1 MERGDGVSQDDRPNP
16 SGAPVQ
22 RLRVRYAK
30 RGRLRFASH
39 RDLARAFERAVR
51 RAGVPMAYS
60 QGFSPHPKISWAPAV
75 PTGVASIAEYV
86 ELQLVEPVDPDTLRR
101 ELDSAL
107 PAGFDVLEVV
117 TAGPGTLA
125 ERLEASRWRIEIP
138 GVEPVTL
145 REAVA
150 RLMATDRV
158 EVRRMTKHGLRSLDA
173 RAAIVRAE
181 VQVGEVSAPA
191 AIAHSDD
198 SSSSTPQVDD
208 WPDGSPPYGIL
219 VAVVRQTTP
228 VVRPDDVLNALRVV
242 AGLAP
247 PVAARA
253 TRWEQGRLD
262 DEGGLTDPLAHDR
275 VAAGG
280 RREQSPAG

>member
-1 MERGDGVSQDDRPNP
+1 M
-16 SGAPVQ
+16 
-22 RLRVRYAK
+22 
-30 RGRLRFASH
+30 RFASH

-75 PTGVASIAEYV
+75 PTGVGSVAEYV
-86 ELQLVEPVDPDTLRR
+86 ELHLVEPVDPDVLRG
-101 ELDSAL
+101 ELDAAL

-117 TAGPGTLA
+117 PAGPGALA
-125 ERLEASRWRIEIP
+125 ERLAASRWRIEVP
-138 GVEPVTL
+138 GVDPVTL
-145 REAVA
+145 RAAVA
-150 RLMATDRV
+150 RLMAADHV
-158 EVRRMTKHGLRSLDA
+158 EVRRMTKHGPRTLDA
-173 RAAIVRAE
+173 RAAVMSAE
-181 VQVGEVSAPA
+181 VRVSGQRDPA
-191 AIAHSDD
+191 MIALSDTG
-198 SSSSTPQVDD
+198 SSSTPRVDD

-253 TRWEQGRLD
+253 MRWEQGRLD
-262 DEGGLTDPLAHDR
+262 DEGGLTDPLARDR
-275 VAAGG
+275 VAAGT
-280 RREQSPAG
+280 RLEQSPAR

>member
-1 MERGDGVSQDDRPNP
+1 
-16 SGAPVQ
+16 
-22 RLRVRYAK
+22 L
-30 RGRLRFASH
+30 
-39 RDLARAFERAVR
+39 R

-86 ELQLVEPVDPDTLRR
+86 ELQLVEPVEPGALRR
-101 ELDSAL
+101 ELDAAL

-117 TAGPGTLA
+117 PAGPGALA
-125 ERLEASRWRIEIP
+125 HRLEASRWRIEVP
-138 GVEPVTL
+138 GVDPVTL

-150 RLMATDRV
+150 RLMTADRV
-158 EVRRMTKHGLRSLDA
+158 EVRRMTKHGPRSLDA
-173 RAAIVRAE
+173 RAALISAE
-181 VQVGEVSAPA
+181 VLVGGHKAPA
-191 AIAHSDD
+191 AIALSDNT
-198 SSSSTPQVDD
+198 SSSTPQVDD
-208 WPDGSPPYGIL
+208 WPNGSPPYGIL

-253 TRWEQGRLD
+253 MRWEQGRLD
-262 DEGGLTDPLAHDR
+262 DEGGLTDPLARDR
-275 VAAGG
+275 VAAGT
-280 RREQSPAG
+280 RREQSPAR

>member
-1 MERGDGVSQDDRPNP
+1 MSHDDRPNP

-75 PTGVASIAEYV
+75 PTGVASVAEYV
-86 ELQLVEPVDPDTLRR
+86 ELQLVEPVDPDVLRG
-101 ELDSAL
+101 ELDAAL

-117 TAGPGTLA
+117 PAGRGTLA
-125 ERLEASRWRIEIP
+125 ERLEASRWRIEVP
-138 GVEPVTL
+138 GVDPVTL
-145 REAVA
+145 RAAVA
-150 RLMATDRV
+150 LLMAADSV
-158 EVRRMTKHGLRSLDA
+158 EVRRMTKHGPRAMDA
-173 RAAIVRAE
+173 RAAVISAE
-181 VQVGEVSAPA
+181 VQVSGERTPA
-191 AIAHSDD
+191 MIALRD
-198 SSSSTPQVDD
+198 SGSSSTPRVDD
-208 WPDGSPPYGIL
+208 WPDGPPPYGIL

-242 AGLAP
+242 AGLVP

-253 TRWEQGRLD
+253 MRWEQGRLD
-262 DEGGLTDPLAHDR
+262 DEGGLTDPLAQDR
-275 VAAGG
+275 VAAGV
-280 RREQSPAG
+280 RLEQSPAG